1 MSTDERYIETPV
13 GSKVGHIWGRL
24 QILGIS
30 SFLTQRGN
38 APRDDLDHFE
48 LRTIAVP
55 VGTVAVVPMPN
66 LWILGHGELDPANI
80 DPLDENGSATWHSSD
95 RPWGLGWV
103 HVSVVD
109 VNEPDYSIVP
119 PTQSAQLRIKLH
131 LSDRNADDS
140 LFAAVGYTLLFL
152 GRARSDTNRA
162 PEASTASQQRPV
174 PPQPVDEG
182 GSSQRRRHVIQR
194 RKLS

>member
-1 MSTDERYIETPV
+1 MSTAERYIETPV

-30 SFLTQRGN
+30 SYLTQRAN
-38 APRDDLDHFE
+38 APRDDLDHSE

-66 LWILGHGELDPANI
+66 LWFLGHGELEPANI
-80 DPLDENGSATWHSSD
+80 DPLDENGSVTWHSND

-103 HVSVVD
+103 HVSVID
-109 VNEPDYSIVP
+109 VNEPDYSAVP

-131 LSDRNADDS
+131 LCDLNADDS
-140 LFAAVGYTLLFL
+140 LFGAVGYTLLFL
-152 GRARSDTNRA
+152 GRARSDTTRA
-162 PEASTASQQRPV
+162 TEASAASERRPL
-174 PPQPVDEG
+174 PPQAGEESG
-182 GSSQRRRHVIQR
+182 GGERRRHLIQR
-194 RKLS
+194 RKLG